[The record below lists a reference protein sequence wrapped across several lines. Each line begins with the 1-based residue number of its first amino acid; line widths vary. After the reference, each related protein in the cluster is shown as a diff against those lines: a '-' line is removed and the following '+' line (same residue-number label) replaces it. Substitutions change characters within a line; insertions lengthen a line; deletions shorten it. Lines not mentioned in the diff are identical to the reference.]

1 MKKVNINNNINLGVN
16 IVKELVHG
24 GDIYTKRNTKEKI
37 IDFSANI
44 NPLGLPS
51 SVKKAIIDNIDNYES
66 YPDPLCRELREKLS
80 NNIKINKNNIICGNG
95 AADLIFKITIGLKPK
110 KALLIAPTF
119 AEYEEALNL
128 VDSEIQY
135 YTLNEQN
142 NFMIDEDIL
151 DFILPELD
159 IMFICNPN
167 NPTGIAIKK
176 EEVIKIAEVCKRNN
190 ITLVV
195 DECFTD
201 FLIDEHN
208 YSICEYLNKYDN
220 VIILKAFTKIYA
232 MAGIRL
238 GYMLCSNEHILNKV
252 SNIGQPW
259 SVSTVASKCG
269 VAALDEEDY
278 VNKTKLYI
286 KENREYLIKELINLG
301 YKVFPSQVNYI
312 LFKSE
317 DSTIKEKLEHY
328 GILIR
333 SCSNYKILDEKYFRI
348 AVKSKE
354 YNEYLIKCL
363 KNIGE
368 CNENYFSNN

>member
-1 MKKVNINNNINLGVN
+1 MKKLI
-16 IVKELVHG
+16 HG

-44 NPLGLPS
+44 NPLGLPN
-51 SVKKAIIDNIDNYES
+51 SVKQAIIDNIDSYES
-66 YPDPLCRELREKLS
+66 YPDPLCRELRERLS
-80 NNIKINKNNIICGNG
+80 QHIKINKDNIICGNG
-95 AADLIFKITIGLKPK
+95 AADLIFKVTMALKPK

-128 VDSEIQY
+128 VESEIQY
-135 YTLNEQN
+135 YELNEQN
-142 NFMIDEDIL
+142 NFIIDENIL
-151 DFILPELD
+151 NCICPQLD

-176 EEVIKIAEVCKRNN
+176 EEVIKIAEVCKSNN
-190 ITLVV
+190 VILVV

-201 FLIDEHN
+201 FLIEEYE
-208 YSICEYLNKYDN
+208 YSICEYLNEYNN

-238 GYMLCSNEHILNKV
+238 GYMLCSNKSILSKV

-269 VAALDEEDY
+269 VAALDEVDY

-286 KENREYLIKELINLG
+286 KNNREYLKKELEALG

-312 LFKSE
+312 LFKSK
-317 DSTIKEKLEHY
+317 DTSIKEKLEYY

-333 SCSNYKILDEKYFRI
+333 SCSNYKVLDNKYFRI
-348 AVKSKE
+348 AVKSRSD
-354 YNEYLIKCL
+354 NEYLISCL
-363 KNIGE
+363 KEIG
-368 CNENYFSNN
+368 